1 MSKKEISSEDKK
13 AKNEKRK
20 KIASIVVFAMGLVVL
35 IIGAVFLILNLISDK
50 TADAEFLVSKENWTL
65 ENENGVVWDF
75 TEVGKGTLT
84 TNNHTNDYDF
94 TWVIEDDKLK
104 IKTDWLYEMD
114 DEYEYSLDKAAGVL
128 ILKDGEEEIRF
139 IAK

>member
-20 KIASIVVFAMGLVVL
+20 KIASVVVFAMGLVVL

-65 ENENGVVWDF
+65 ENENGVAWDF

-84 TNNHTNDYDF
+84 TNNHTNDYNF
-94 TWVIEDDKLK
+94 TWVIEEEKLK
-104 IKTDWLYEMD
+104 IKTDWLYEMS

-128 ILKDGEEEIRF
+128 TLKDGEEEIRF
-139 IAK
+139 IAE

>member
-94 TWVIEDDKLK
+94 TWTIEDKKLK
-104 IKTDWLYEMD
+104 IKTDWLYEID
-114 DEYEYSLDKAAGVL
+114 NEYEYFLDRGAGTL
-128 ILKDGEEEIRF
+128 TLKDGNEEIRF
-139 IAK
+139 VAK